1 MWCTVYPENGQNWPK
16 FASKIR
22 RRPICNATQRQSS
35 CHGLGVGWKSSLFS
49 VLICYTFKRLVVFL
63 DPHRIREQGW
73 EHRIS
78 PLLRGY
84 ISHQQPF
91 IVRCVEEKFGCR
103 KLVGVLV
110 AVLKR
115 PRFCSVSYGLIYCK
129 QQKHSS
135 LALYGKVYIIVS
147 QCKQR
152 ESLYA
157 ACQQQMS
164 MEEH

>member
-1 MWCTVYPENGQNWPK
+1 MD
-16 FASKIR
+16 
-22 RRPICNATQRQSS
+22 
-35 CHGLGVGWKSSLFS
+35 WKSGVFDYGSLLLCAYLLHF
-49 VLICYTFKRLVVFL
+49 TRLVVFL
-63 DPHRIREQGW
+63 DSHSSREQGW

-84 ISHQQPF
+84 TSYQQPF
-91 IVRCVEEKFGCR
+91 IVRCVEKKFGCR
-103 KLVGVLV
+103 KVVGVLV

-135 LALYGKVYIIVS
+135 LALYGKIYIIVS

-152 ESLYA
+152 KSLYA